1 MTLGAII
8 KNYRLEHGLSMDSFS
23 ERSGIS
29 KAYISLLEKNKH
41 PKTGKSIAPSV
52 QCIKQA
58 ADGMYMDF
66 NVLFSMLDGDVS
78 LNPETEIEPGKTRK
92 QGVVINVLG
101 RVAAGIPLEA
111 IEEIIDTEE
120 ITEEMARTGDFFGLK
135 IKGNS
140 MEPDIHDGDV
150 VIVRQQDDAES
161 GEIVIA
167 LVNGSD
173 GICKRLKKYADSI
186 ALISINPEYE
196 PRYFTNKEVAEKPI
210 RIIGKVVELR
220 RKF

>member
-58 ADGMYMDF
+58 ADGMNMDF

-92 QGVVINVLG
+92 HGVVINVLG
-101 RVAAGIPLEA
+101 RVAAGIPIEA
-111 IEEIIDTEE
+111 IEEVIDTEE
-120 ITEEMARTGDFFGLK
+120 ITEEMAHTGDFFGLK

-167 LVNGSD
+167 LVNGCD
-173 GICKRLKKYADSI
+173 GICKRLKKYSDSI
-186 ALISINPEYE
+186 ALISINPAYE